1 MPSCEELKRT
11 IKSIGPDPEAYKR
24 KEIKELPNLLQEDEE
39 IKGAVSGTPE
49 IDGEG
54 QGGQYLLVAT
64 DRRILF
70 IDKGMLFGLTV
81 KDIPYGKISSVQYKK
96 GLLLGQIE
104 IVTSNTHIKVK
115 NIFNMAVVPFHNIVQ
130 KALDGNYSKEKS
142 DKQLTDDDLVQKL
155 ERLTNLKKAGALTA
169 AEFEVA
175 KRRLLS

>member
-1 MPSCEELKRT
+1 
-11 IKSIGPDPEAYKR
+11 
-24 KEIKELPNLLQEDEE
+24 
-39 IKGAVSGTPE
+39 
-49 IDGEG
+49 
-54 QGGQYLLVAT
+54 
-64 DRRILF
+64 
-70 IDKGMLFGLTV
+70 MLFGLTV